1 MMNNNCK
8 FDLTII
14 LYFDD
19 FSFDDDYSEEIFTIE
34 QLRKNICSEIFKDE
48 NKLLHNFLF
57 FAYDLLNPD
66 DWNDLMN
73 QMNEESLHCDLPFVQ
88 LAANYL
94 KRQIDLIP
102 IKRVESE
109 NAISTQKVIKVIPNE
124 KTSSNR
130 YRMLYYA
137 PGEFAPHSYYQSV
150 FSMDEQLLN
159 QSEEKT
165 TAETLSNILTN
176 EKNLKNSNINED
188 SDDESNDDENPLSST
203 TKEKKHSNKN
213 ANSKKMKKHP
223 NSRYNDVT
231 LLTPVDPTANIVV
244 NNTKQTI
251 KKRIKK
257 TAPVIEIAPGEGKIP
272 TNWLREKDND
282 IDSFPE
288 LHPEGK
294 YGLDYERSQKLSR
307 HKYFA
312 QRIMNEEPMYSENAD
327 YLFMAQ
333 QSVER
338 TAIERE
344 INMAMSQGSIKTNDK
359 GEKSYIPSDDAFNIF
374 QRIPGTPAYW
384 KHFKNELYAKMETL
398 GPFHVFFTKSCAE
411 MKWAYVLLEV
421 LKIKLKR
428 QLKIFYL
435 DNFINSD
442 GIPQNVAWDGEQNT
456 VLLYDEQLDNID
468 MNLDESKSEN
478 CSKRISELKDVIDT
492 IIKKFD
498 NYKEEVASKD
508 EEPDPVILK
517 QLELLD
523 SLDYNLKNKDQQMEL
538 INFLIQLEDK
548 NNKLKLKDIEYI
560 ATSINVSQ
568 RRKIMTL
575 ESYLARYL
583 KQHSINKTDFLK
595 DNFMLITLIFDK
607 RAKDFLETILK
618 KEGIVDFAYRVE
630 WQIRGLPHFHGVGW
644 LRKDL
649 LKNCLDKTG
658 CFLLQSEHNADKT
671 NEALID
677 LIENWIS
684 CSISTGDEKLDS
696 IVREYQMHKHTAY
709 SCNKSGKGCRF
720 NFPKPP
726 SDKCMISKP
735 VTELYPNMNEV
746 EQQNMVEE
754 AKTMMTKVKT
764 ALEELEYEC
773 TDYDNDLEKFLQ
785 DKCGVSNID
794 YYHEL
799 LQISLSGK
807 TVILKRKVSE
817 VFVNNYNK
825 VFLKHWNAN
834 TDIQLCL
841 DSFAVVT
848 YITDYLTKSDRNV
861 TEALMSALKSKTHE
875 DRYGLLNHLKR
886 IYFLSKQT
894 CLSEATYRLI
904 PGLELK
910 GSTRK
915 CLFVNS
921 GFPHE
926 RWVYLQRI
934 TDDMDDESERDQI
947 YDSDKIKN
955 SKNYINIDNNK
966 YIEPESKH
974 KKYEMRPRDENCNL
988 FKNVEKGNIFE
999 NMCFAK
1005 FSVLYEYNANET
1017 EKILWHNCDENQ
1029 CDVNFNMI
1037 EAQFQKRSKSSKK
1050 TSGTKNH
1057 ANQNLTEESE
1067 DSEDA
1072 ISEQDDEE
1080 ESDDEEEYVS
1090 STSFLPS
1097 KQLRL
1102 GPPEKDS
1109 DVISEIG
1116 FTKRYFDLMKE
1127 PEKLEKLLK
1136 IEDRHGGNL
1145 LLPQWIRLSNGRT
1158 MKLRTKPYALKLHS
1172 FPKDGLQQQY
1182 SELLLFT
1189 SWRNEQLHFWSN
1201 KTNKENLQHLS
1212 PDNPVFTKKLQA
1224 MFTQKEDEWEKN
1236 REAVIPFS
1244 NKMNSIKEMMQTE
1257 NFARSQTVYD
1267 SIDSYAEQ
1275 ENAEDA
1281 ANLDNGNEED
1291 NFPDGLEN
1299 QRNKQTH
1306 NIDGSKKEKCIF
1318 KIPTYP
1324 SSTEERNTICE
1335 SIRNLTYEQRVV
1347 FDKFIHYFQSLINVQ
1362 NGGDIIPEPPMVIV
1376 QGKYFKLF

>member
-94 KRQIDLIP
+94 KREIDLIP

-630 WQIRGLPHFHGVGW
+630 WQIRGLPHFHGAGW

>member
-94 KRQIDLIP
+94 KREIDLIP

-630 WQIRGLPHFHGVGW
+630 WQIRGLPHFHGAGW
-644 LRKDL
+644 LRRDL
-649 LKNCLDKTG
+649 LKDCLDKTG

-1090 STSFLPS
+1090 STSSLPS

-1224 MFTQKEDEWEKN
+1224 MFTQKKDEWEKN

>member
-48 NKLLHNFLF
+48 NKLLHNFLY

-94 KRQIDLIP
+94 KREIDLIP

-630 WQIRGLPHFHGVGW
+630 WQIRGLPHFHGAGW

-1067 DSEDA
+1067 DSEDV

-1090 STSFLPS
+1090 STSSLPS

-1224 MFTQKEDEWEKN
+1224 MFTQKEDEWKKN

>member
-1 MMNNNCK
+1 MMNTNCK

-48 NKLLHNFLF
+48 NKLLHNFLY

-94 KRQIDLIP
+94 KREIDLIP

-288 LHPEGK
+288 LHPEGI

-607 RAKDFLETILK
+607 RAKDFLETVLK

-630 WQIRGLPHFHGVGW
+630 WQIRGLPHFHGAGW

-773 TDYDNDLEKFLQ
+773 TDYDDDLEKFLQ

-875 DRYGLLNHLKR
+875 DKYGFLNHLKR

-947 YDSDKIKN
+947 YNSDKIKN

-974 KKYEMRPRDENCNL
+974 RKYEMRPTDENCNL

-1057 ANQNLTEESE
+1057 ANQSLTEESE

-1090 STSFLPS
+1090 STSSLPS

-1201 KTNKENLQHLS
+1201 KTNKENSQHLS
-1212 PDNPVFTKKLQA
+1212 PDDPVFTKKLQA
-1224 MFTQKEDEWEKN
+1224 MFTQKEDEWERN

>member
-48 NKLLHNFLF
+48 NKLLHNFLY

-630 WQIRGLPHFHGVGW
+630 WQIRGLPHFHGAGW